1 MNMVFSICSFQI
13 NRMFLYQFVF
23 EYISLPS
30 KSLSLLTIF
39 YLSNTKYLFLISKF
53 MEVKYCLCWSK
64 KLISLQKNIAEAS
77 GKRKTRQSHTIQFKK
92 DVVPYAVNL
101 NNQAAAP
108 KFNI

>member
-1 MNMVFSICSFQI
+1 
-13 NRMFLYQFVF
+13 
-23 EYISLPS
+23 
-30 KSLSLLTIF
+30 
-39 YLSNTKYLFLISKF
+39 